1 MGVYRRPVSARR
13 NIKSRKA
20 STPKRTYTLLVLRR
34 VSNLSDNRGTAPAG
48 MVIHRG
54 VGMPDRFRTRLEFS
68 ESVVLSSFGTT
79 LHVLWYSYEWCV

>member
-20 STPKRTYTLLVLRR
+20 STPKRTYTPPRSKAR
-34 VSNLSDNRGTAPAG
+34 SNLSDNRGAAPAG

-68 ESVVLSSFGTT
+68 ESIVLSSFGTSIT
-79 LHVLWYSYEWCV
+79 QFMGFV

>member
-20 STPKRTYTLLVLRR
+20 STPKRTYTPPRSKAR
-34 VSNLSDNRGTAPAG
+34 SNLSDNRGTAPAG
-48 MVIHRG
+48 MVIHA
-54 VGMPDRFRTRLEFS
+54 VWGMPDRFSNSLEFS

-79 LHVLWYSYEWCV
+79 LHSFMVFV